1 MPEYVR
7 LRKWE
12 RWQPVALAFTAG
24 STSASMNAG
33 ATATGIIDT
42 DVAGAENVDIC
53 ACWKYGAA
61 PAAPVTVTVARSV
74 DGTSSTFEVPVQYS
88 FSDTQVANADRR
100 VMWRIK
106 GSDIMQVIL
115 TNGTGQAITNVA
127 VTWRAVR

>member
-53 ACWKYGAA
+53 AYWKYGAS

-74 DGTSSTFEVPVQYS
+74 DGTTTKFEVPVQYS
-88 FSDTQVANADRR
+88 FSDTPAASADRR

-106 GSDIMQVIL
+106 GSDIMQVVL